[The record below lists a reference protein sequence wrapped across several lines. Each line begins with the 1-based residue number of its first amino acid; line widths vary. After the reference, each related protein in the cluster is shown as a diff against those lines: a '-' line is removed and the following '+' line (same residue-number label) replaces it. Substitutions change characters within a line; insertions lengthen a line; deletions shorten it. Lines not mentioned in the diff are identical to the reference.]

1 MGTKLPAPAP
11 SFTPVAHPVRVVGSE
26 FMAPYPVELVMTEK
40 SLTLREGTFT
50 VTDTQENLIFKV
62 KGSIFSLHDRRTL
75 LDATEKPILS
85 LAQKIMTMHK
95 RWHVYKGESSD
106 AKDLLFTAKKSSI
119 IQFNTDLEVFLGGNT
134 KQEIPDFKV
143 KGSWF
148 QRSCKITLGD
158 ESAVIAQMHE
168 KDSAASL
175 FLGKEAFRVTV
186 FPNVDYAFV
195 VALIVIL
202 REINADRT
210 GTD

>member
-50 VTDTQENLIFKV
+50 
-62 KGSIFSLHDRRTL
+62 
-75 LDATEKPILS
+75 
-85 LAQKIMTMHK
+85 IMTMHK